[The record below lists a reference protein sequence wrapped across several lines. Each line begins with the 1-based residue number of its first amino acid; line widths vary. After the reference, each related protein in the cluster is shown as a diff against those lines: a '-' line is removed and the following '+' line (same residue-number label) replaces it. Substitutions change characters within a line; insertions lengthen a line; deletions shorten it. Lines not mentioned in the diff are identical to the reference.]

1 MSTPN
6 EDATNTD
13 PLYTPLS
20 HCKSLNKVT
29 AAEGPS
35 LHHFGETD
43 LIQLGNAH
51 KLNVDLTA
59 ILFGSDAD
67 LCN

>member
-1 MSTPN
+1 
-6 EDATNTD
+6 
-13 PLYTPLS
+13 
-20 HCKSLNKVT
+20 VT
-29 AAEGPS
+29 AADGLPF
-35 LHHFGETD
+35 HHSGETD

-51 KLNVDLTA
+51 NLTVDLTA